1 MVEFDWKKELVE
13 ELKVEIIEIAETAEI
28 AETVGVEW
36 EFEIV
41 VFEWMMEWD

>member
-13 ELKVEIIEIAETAEI
+13 ELKVEIAETAEI
-28 AETVGVEW
+28 IGVEW